1 MVVARAWGRTNEELL
16 TNDQKALV
24 QVNIMSPSLE
34 GLEDLLAGWPLN
46 SQMQGGCSLVK
57 SVGVSTCIS

>member
-1 MVVARAWGRTNEELL
+1 MVARAWGRTNEELL
-16 TNDQKALV
+16 TKDQKALV
-24 QVNIMSPSLE
+24 KVSTMSHSVEGLE
-34 GLEDLLAGWPLN
+34 GLLTGWPLN